1 MACFRR
7 NVGELALRIPPGVAY
22 SGRADSA
29 SRHAAQGKASIVS
42 DKEEGKGLA
51 VRISLASA
59 IFVLA
64 ACASHADAQQLIV
77 ANGPIATQQQGSFLV
92 RDGTFSDSMSSG
104 GQNYYSQA
112 LAQGFSISSSA
123 TLGSLSFW
131 GASEYLNSNQPWLET
146 GLSSNIDGFQVALYR
161 VNEDGTMPQLT
172 SWNINRGFF
181 SQQATGTY
189 TINTFSPIFKVS
201 CQLSGST
208 VLDAG
213 KYAITIGGRLLQ
225 PDGDAFAWIDGEWDG
240 SGGATQS
247 YITIGDIPSQWG
259 TWLPL
264 TDGTSG
270 AFELYSAAVP
280 APSALA
286 LLALASG
293 ARSRRRR
300 H

>member
-1 MACFRR
+1 
-7 NVGELALRIPPGVAY
+7 
-22 SGRADSA
+22 
-29 SRHAAQGKASIVS
+29 
-42 DKEEGKGLA
+42 

-77 ANGPIATQQQGSFLV
+77 ANGPMATQQQGSFLV

-123 TLGSLSFW
+123 TLGSLNFW
-131 GASEYLNSNQPWLET
+131 GASEYLNSTQPWLET

-161 VNEDGTMPQLT
+161 VNEDGTMPQVT
-172 SWNINRGFF
+172 SWNINRGYFT
-181 SQQATGTY
+181 QQATGTY

-201 CQLSGST
+201 CQLTGNT

-213 KYAITIGGRLLQ
+213 KYAITVGGRLLQ
-225 PDGDAFAWIDGEWDG
+225 PDGDAFAWIDGVWDG

-259 TWLPL
+259 VWLPL

-270 AFELYSAAVP
+270 AFELYSAVP
-280 APSALA
+280 APGALA

>member
-1 MACFRR
+1 
-7 NVGELALRIPPGVAY
+7 
-22 SGRADSA
+22 
-29 SRHAAQGKASIVS
+29 
-42 DKEEGKGLA
+42 

-64 ACASHADAQQLIV
+64 ACASHADAQKLIV
-77 ANGPIATQQQGSFLV
+77 ANGPVATQQQGSFLV

-104 GQNYYSQA
+104 GQNFYSQA
-112 LAQGFSISSSA
+112 LAQGFSISSGA

-131 GASEYLNSNQPWLET
+131 GASEYLNSTQPWLET
-146 GLSSNIDGFQVALYR
+146 GLSSNVDGFQVALYR
-161 VNEDGTMPQLT
+161 VNDNGTMPQVT

-181 SQQATGTY
+181 TQQATGTY
-189 TINTFSPIFKVS
+189 TLDTFSPIFKVS
-201 CQLSGST
+201 CQLTGST
-208 VLDAG
+208 VLEAG

-225 PDGDAFAWIDGEWDG
+225 PDGDAFAWIDGEWNGAGG
-240 SGGATQS
+240 STQS
-247 YITIGDIPSQWG
+247 YVTIGDIPSQWG
-259 TWLPL
+259 NWLPL

-270 AFELYSAAVP
+270 AFELYSAVP
-280 APSALA
+280 APGALA